1 MSKYLSGSLILCGF
15 VLGLGFGYYFSPNYL
30 QNLQAMQSMPSL
42 GRADRFVDLR
52 YLNAM
57 ASHHKGAI
65 LLAEQVKNSS
75 MRQEIVALAEDI
87 LAGEPKLIVKLE
99 NYKKDFYNDSSKTKD
114 PIVVNLGTYDENLDL
129 RFLNALIAHHED
141 GINMA
146 NEIMQKSSK
155 NEILT
160 DASAVKAFLTGSL
173 SVLKEMRQR
182 LN

>member
-1 MSKYLSGSLILCGF
+1 MSKYLASSLILCGF

-30 QNLQAMQSMPSL
+30 QNQQVMQSMPSL

-75 MRQEIVALAEDI
+75 QRQEIVNLAGDI
-87 LAGEPKLIVKLE
+87 LADEPQLILKLE

-114 PIVVNLGTYDENLDL
+114 PVAVNLGTYDENLDL

-146 NEIMQKSSK
+146 NEIMQKSNK

-173 SVLKEMRQR
+173 SVLEQMREK